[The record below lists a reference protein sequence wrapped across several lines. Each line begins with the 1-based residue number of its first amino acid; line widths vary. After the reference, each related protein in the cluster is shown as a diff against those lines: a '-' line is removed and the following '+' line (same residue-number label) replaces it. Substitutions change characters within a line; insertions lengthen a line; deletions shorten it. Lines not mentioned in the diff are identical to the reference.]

1 MTAADAPELTS
12 MFVAFPAV
20 NIRCN
25 STLTTTSEGI
35 AMSAYQVSLLKWVQ
49 SLSDEQLAE
58 YLNSEGF
65 TDAEF
70 DALVFEDIKR
80 MTIKEI

>member
-1 MTAADAPELTS
+1 
-12 MFVAFPAV
+12 
-20 NIRCN
+20 
-25 STLTTTSEGI
+25 
-35 AMSAYQVSLLKWVQ
+35 MSAYQVSLLKWVQ